1 MTNSAS
7 EKRERRLRLT
17 ESETQTE
24 NTAYT
29 RGRPCERRTGKSNGR
44 RQNAL
49 ADLDLSELS
58 FDCSRGSNERRVP
71 EQPTYSHALATAVR
85 IRHRQP

>member
-24 NTAYT
+24 NTASP
-29 RGRPCERRTGKSNGR
+29 GVDHASEEPEKAMSDGKML
-44 RQNAL
+44 RQ
-49 ADLDLSELS
+49 
-58 FDCSRGSNERRVP
+58 
-71 EQPTYSHALATAVR
+71 
-85 IRHRQP
+85 I